1 MWYKTKKYLVV
12 FCKQEINSLHVYYLI
27 SYVIFGLFI
36 FFSFFMQNW
45 ILWYTSKYF
54 FQQVL
59 NFFSII
65 CVFKKLLELS
75 DVFCVFFK
83 DISSLT
89 IYRISMKKKIELFK
103 HFLYDS
109 PDRQFL
115 SMNIEIVSK
124 GDETKTCVN
133 KSFDVIITK
142 FLYVFYLHL
151 QFKISK
157 HLPSNTK
164 ELWTFRLNSL
174 LNIIIKNCSCL
185 LKHKLWLVR
194 SAQGWTTLPIKYIPA
209 SMFSSVTLFLL
220 VEAS

>member
-1 MWYKTKKYLVV
+1 
-12 FCKQEINSLHVYYLI
+12 
-27 SYVIFGLFI
+27 
-36 FFSFFMQNW
+36 
-45 ILWYTSKYF
+45 
-54 FQQVL
+54 
-59 NFFSII
+59 
-65 CVFKKLLELS
+65 
-75 DVFCVFFK
+75 
-83 DISSLT
+83 
-89 IYRISMKKKIELFK
+89 MKKMIELFK
-103 HFLYDS
+103 PLHFLYNS

-124 GDETKTCVN
+124 GDETKTCIN

-185 LKHKLWLVR
+185 LKHKLLLVR
-194 SAQGWTTLPIKYIPA
+194 SAQGWTTLPIKYILA
-209 SMFSSVTLFLL
+209 SMFSSATLFLL

>member
-1 MWYKTKKYLVV
+1 
-12 FCKQEINSLHVYYLI
+12 
-27 SYVIFGLFI
+27 
-36 FFSFFMQNW
+36 MQNW
-45 ILWYTSKYF
+45 ILWYTCKYF

-209 SMFSSVTLFLL
+209 SMFSSVTLILL